1 MIREETSI
9 PEKII
14 KLFPKEK
21 LLLLMKNL
29 IAENQIIGLK
39 IIILLLKLMK
49 EIMKIM
55 IHMTK
60 KKEKIC

>member
-9 PEKII
+9 AEKII